1 MIAVILRG
9 MWQNEDV
16 LFSSD
21 ETKPAINR
29 NFSMTCNDSAD
40 RIAIVKQCKLQ
51 GSIAISRRDRHRQK
65 PLKTKSI
72 ITEYQSKITA

>member
-29 NFSMTCNDSAD
+29 NFSMTYNDSAD
-40 RIAIVKQCKLQ
+40 RIAIVQCKLQ

-72 ITEYQSKITA
+72 ITAYQSKITA

>member
-51 GSIAISRRDRHRQK
+51 GSIAISRRDRQ
-65 PLKTKSI
+65 PKTAKNK
-72 ITEYQSKITA
+72 EYNYSVPE